1 VYILVSRAV
10 GTATLLAMHNRNV
23 LLVRDIADRDQII
36 ALGCIS
42 DESLQ
47 SNYQGRFVY
56 IPGNT
61 SRARHVTGGRPWVSQ
76 RAPVAAQVGM
86 PLTLLNMFR
95 RIGTVLIC
103 PANGA
108 PFASTRHRN
117 VLKSASNRDTGS
129 KLAAG
134 PVYSDGRTQILM
146 KNKVCR
152 P

>member
-1 VYILVSRAV
+1 MAGCSDHRGSEVYILVSRAV

-23 LLVRDIADRDQII
+23 
-36 ALGCIS
+36 
-42 DESLQ
+42 
-47 SNYQGRFVY
+47 
-56 IPGNT
+56 
-61 SRARHVTGGRPWVSQ
+61 
-76 RAPVAAQVGM
+76 
-86 PLTLLNMFR
+86 LLNMFR

-117 VLKSASNRDTGS
+117 VVKSASNRDTGS

-134 PVYSDGRTQILM
+134 PVYSDGRTQILT